1 MTAPAPASPPAVKPP
16 PLDHWGVR
24 LATYLLMAAMLL
36 LVMLAGLLPGLLAVC
51 VGFALTRV
59 IILGFRRFKPHPAS
73 RWARWLPTLAAAIVI
88 VGPLLLIGLGL
99 SHSRGY
105 LSNAPQQYRE
115 LLDYVARTVLELR
128 DKLPPELADLLPD
141 GADDVQQLIANQ
153 LVTKASALA
162 TAGKLWLTS
171 LLYAYVGLIIGA
183 LAALHAPSHHAAPLT
198 HQLRLRISRFGEA
211 FRQIVAAQFWIA
223 AFNTGLTALF
233 LLLIM
238 PAFGMRLPYTGV
250 LIALTFI
257 AGMIPIVGNLLCN
270 IVLTI
275 VGLSVSP
282 TAAAACLAFLI
293 TIHKAEYVINAKVV
307 GQKTHMAVWEL
318 LCVMF
323 VAEAV
328 FGPAGLVAAP
338 LFYAYLKKE
347 LAAARLV

>member
-1 MTAPAPASPPAVKPP
+1 MTDPISPAPVKH
-16 PLDHWGVR
+16 LAHDHWGVR
-24 LATYLLMAAMLL
+24 LASYLLMAATLL
-36 LVMLAGLLPGLLAVC
+36 LVMLVGLLPGLLAVC

-59 IILGFRRFKPHPAS
+59 IIKGFRHFKPHPTS
-73 RWARWLPTLAAAIVI
+73 RWARWLPTVAAAIVI
-88 VGPLLLIGLGL
+88 VGPLVLIGLGL

-105 LSNAPQQYRE
+105 LTDAPQQYRE

-128 DKLPPELADLLPD
+128 DKLPPELADMLPD
-141 GADDVQQLIANQ
+141 AADEVQHMVANQ
-153 LVTKASALA
+153 LITKAGALA
-162 TAGKLWLTS
+162 TTGKLWLTG

-183 LAALHAPSHHAAPLT
+183 LAALHGPGHRAAPLT
-198 HQLRLRISRFGEA
+198 FQLRLRVARFGEA

-223 AFNTGLTALF
+223 AFNTCLTAIF
-233 LLLIM
+233 LLVIM
-238 PAFGMRLPYTGV
+238 PAFSMRLPYTSV

-282 TAAAACLAFLI
+282 LAAGACLIFLI

-323 VAEAV
+323 IAEAV

-347 LAAARLV
+347 LAAARLI

>member
-1 MTAPAPASPPAVKPP
+1 MTDPISPAPVKH
-16 PLDHWGVR
+16 LAHDHWGVR
-24 LATYLLMAAMLL
+24 LASYLLMAATLL
-36 LVMLAGLLPGLLAVC
+36 LVMLVGLLPGLLAVC

-59 IILGFRRFKPHPAS
+59 IIKGFRHFKPHPTS
-73 RWARWLPTLAAAIVI
+73 RWARWLPTVAAAIVI
-88 VGPLLLIGLGL
+88 VGPLVLIGLGL

-105 LSNAPQQYRE
+105 LTDAPQQYRE

-128 DKLPPELADLLPD
+128 DKLPPELADMLPD
-141 GADDVQQLIANQ
+141 AADEVQHMVANQ
-153 LVTKASALA
+153 LITKAGALA
-162 TAGKLWLTS
+162 TTGKLWLTG

-183 LAALHAPSHHAAPLT
+183 LAALHGPGHRAAPLT
-198 HQLRLRISRFGEA
+198 FQLRLRVSRFGEA

-223 AFNTGLTALF
+223 AFNTCLTAIF
-233 LLLIM
+233 LLVIM
-238 PAFGMRLPYTGV
+238 PAFSMRLPYTGV

-282 TAAAACLAFLI
+282 LAAGACLIFLI

-323 VAEAV
+323 IAEAV

-347 LAAARLV
+347 LAAARLI